1 MNLKNTTL
9 GRQLSHHR
17 SHRMLQVE
25 SLETRNLMAADYLEP
40 NNSLAAATSVV
51 YPQSVNMVTIH
62 SSTDVDYYRFA
73 VPPGNSISGPITMD
87 ITGGGDL
94 DMELLNSSGSV
105 ISSSRGTTSSEVIN
119 VSQLPA
125 PGIGN
130 YYYLKVYGYAGAT
143 SSYRLYF
150 DLRLSP
156 STNPNPNPNPNPS
169 LLPRDTV
176 GLLDP
181 TSYTWYLNNRLDGS
195 LNPTTFQ
202 TPIVPSWWVPLSGD
216 WDGNGTDTV
225 GLYDPST
232 STWYLNN
239 STVGSLSSVTSFRTP
254 PVPSSWIPIT
264 GDWNGDGRDSIGLY
278 DPFNSKWYLNN
289 RIDGSTSDLYV
300 VQTPRVPS
308 SWRPITGDWDGNGV
322 DTIGL
327 YDPFSSR
334 WYLNN
339 RLDGSTSNLVTF
351 QTPAV
356 PSTWIP
362 IAGDWNSD
370 NRDTVGLYD
379 QFGSVFYLNNRAD
392 GSISDLLVLDIP
404 YTLPTNWKPL
414 AGNWDG
420 SNIPANNTSNSITG
434 GARTLAEGEA
444 DETSTQ
450 VANSKSSFRKEDVNR
465 DGLISSMDV
474 LRVINAINANAEQR
488 RLLGTT
494 NAPLSAA
501 ESWADVD
508 MDGQLTSQDAL
519 KVINAIWADST
530 NESIAPANEIDEQ
543 EELISTLASAAALY
557 QLDQED
563 TLLASHFLLLADQQ
577 LYA

>member
-1 MNLKNTTL
+1 MNLKNTVK

-17 SHRMLQVE
+17 THRMLQVE
-25 SLETRNLMAADYLEP
+25 SLESRNLMSADYLEP
-40 NNSLAAATSVV
+40 NNSLSAATSVV
-51 YPQSVNMVTIH
+51 YPQRVNLVTIH

-73 VPPGNSISGPITMD
+73 IPPGYSVSGPITMD
-87 ITGGGDL
+87 ITSSGDL
-94 DMELLNSSGSV
+94 DMELLNSSGVV
-105 ISSSRGTTSSEVIN
+105 IDSSRGTTNSEVIN

-143 SSYRLYF
+143 ASYSLFF
-150 DLRLSP
+150 DLRSSL
-156 STNPNPNPNPNPS
+156 STNPNPN

-181 TSYTWYLNNRLDGS
+181 SSYTWYLNNRLDGS

-239 STVGSLSSVTSFRTP
+239 STVGSLSTVTSFRTP

-308 SWRPITGDWDGNGV
+308 SWRPITGDWNGNGV

-339 RLDGSTSNLVTF
+339 RLDGSTTDLVTF
-351 QTPAV
+351 QTPTV

-370 NRDTVGLYD
+370 NRDTVGLYN
-379 QFGSVFYLNNRAD
+379 QFGSVFYLNNRTD

-404 YTLPTNWKPL
+404 YTLPSNWKPL

-420 SNIPANNTSNSITG
+420 SNITPTNSPSSIAG
-434 GARTLAEGEA
+434 RARTLAEGEA
-444 DETSTQ
+444 NESSN
-450 VANSKSSFRKEDVNR
+450 ALAKSKSSFRIEDVDR
-465 DGLISSMDV
+465 DGVISPMDA
-474 LRVINAINANAEQR
+474 LRVINAINSNAEQR

-494 NAPLSAA
+494 NAPIAA
-501 ESWADVD
+501 TEAWADVD

-519 KVINAIWADST
+519 KVINALWANST
-530 NESIAPANEIDEQ
+530 NESIAPPNEIDEQ
-543 EELISTLASAAALY
+543 EELINTLASAAALY
-557 QLDQED
+557 HLDQED
-563 TLLASHFLLLADQQ
+563 ALSASHFLLLADQQ
-577 LYA
+577 LHT